1 MGPSVFQRALNFIL
15 KTFIKLKI
23 CLVYIDDIVIFS
35 RTFKEH
41 IGHLAEVLKCLKEA
55 GLKVKISKCQF
66 AQNSV
71 KFLGHII
78 SAEGVRPNP
87 EKVKSI
93 EDFPSPK
100 NADEVK
106 VVLGMFG
113 YYRKYIKNYGGVAHP
128 MVKLLKKGTEFEWKS
143 EQEAF
148 QTLKK
153 RLLEPP
159 ILGYP
164 CFTLP
169 FIVDT
174 DASSFGAGAVL
185 CQKQDSNRPEHEKE
199 T

>member
-1 MGPSVFQRALNFIL
+1 M
-15 KTFIKLKI
+15 KT
-23 CLVYIDDIVIFS
+23 
-35 RTFKEH
+35 
-41 IGHLAEVLKCLKEA
+41 LKEA

-66 AQNSV
+66 AQTSV

-78 SAEGVRPNP
+78 SADGVRPNP

-100 NADEVK
+100 NPEEVK

-113 YYRKYIKNYGGVAHP
+113 YYRKYIKNYGDVAHP
-128 MVKLLKKGTEFEWKS
+128 MIKLLKQGVEFEWTD
-143 EQEAF
+143 EQERSF
-148 QTLKK
+148 QTLKR

-169 FIVDT
+169 FMYSRV
-174 DASSFGAGAVL
+174 
-185 CQKQDSNRPEHEKE
+185 N
-199 T
+199 